1 MRSRAGAR
9 GLAKRLGND
18 ADDGLFLLHLSP
30 NPTLKNFSF
39 LAAVRIRR
47 KEADVAHTCKK
58 KLLQQLPKTVP
69 ITFILSLCSVWKI
82 PFKNSLSHCV

>member
-18 ADDGLFLLHLSP
+18 ADDGLFLLHLYP

-58 KLLQQLPKTVP
+58 KVTPTAAEN
-69 ITFILSLCSVWKI
+69 CSNYIYSV
-82 PFKNSLSHCV
+82 FKHSMENSLKNNLNHCV